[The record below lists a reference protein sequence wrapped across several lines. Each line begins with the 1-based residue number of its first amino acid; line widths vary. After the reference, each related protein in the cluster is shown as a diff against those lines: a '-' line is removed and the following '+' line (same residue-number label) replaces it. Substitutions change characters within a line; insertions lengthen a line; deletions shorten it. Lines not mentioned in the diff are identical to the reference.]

1 MDISKRV
8 IRLLISRDVR
18 NWLRSPRKS
27 IEWAAGELRHAI
39 GANHRIELRPG
50 WYLKCHPVSYKFAY
64 HFQVD
69 DSEQVNEFDSFISRC
84 RPGMVLFDIG
94 AHFGLFSLAALHYGG
109 RNARAIAVDPSPTA
123 ARIVT
128 IQAGLN
134 NLSDRLTMVQASVGA
149 HCGSQNMIAA
159 GVLAAGYYVSPSG
172 NHSGGELT
180 STREVTL
187 DSLVEECGA
196 KPTHI
201 KVDVEGL
208 EVDVLR
214 GGKNVLSAS
223 IAPLLF
229 LELHNQMIQARG
241 DQPVETLNLLRD
253 FGYKL
258 FGVDG
263 GPLNNDRILARPLI
277 RIIAMRSE

>member
-1 MDISKRV
+1 MGSNQIV
-8 IRLLISRDVR
+8 Q
-18 NWLRSPRKS
+18 
-27 IEWAAGELRHAI
+27 
-39 GANHRIELRPG
+39 LRPG
-50 WYLKCHPVSYKFAY
+50 WSMLCHPVAYGFAY
-64 HFQVD
+64 HLQND
-69 DSEQVNEFDSFISRC
+69 DPEQVAEFDQFIAAC
-84 RPGMVLFDIG
+84 RPEMVLFDIG
-94 AHFGLFSLAALHYGG
+94 SHFGVFSLAALRYGG
-109 RNARAIAVDPSPTA
+109 KNARAIAVDPSPTA

-128 IQAGLN
+128 IQARLN
-134 NLSDRLTMVQASVGA
+134 NVSNRLTMVQASVGA
-149 HCGSQNMIAA
+149 HCGTQNMVAA

-187 DSLVEECGA
+187 DSLAEEFGTI
-196 KPTHI
+196 PSHI

-214 GGKNVLSAS
+214 GGKNVLLAS

-241 DQPVETLNLLRD
+241 GDPVETLILLRD
-253 FGYKL
+253 FGYKF

-263 GPLNNDRILARPLI
+263 GPLNNDRILASPLI
-277 RIIAMRSE
+277 RIIAKRPE